1 MVVVVVRR
9 SRRSVVAEAPRHSVD
24 EQPHGGD
31 SGVHDE
37 HDQEVVA
44 DGWASSHPLLNPR
57 KSIVQCSKLP
67 PTDDQ

>member
-1 MVVVVVRR
+1 
-9 SRRSVVAEAPRHSVD
+9 VD